1 MTNEDQY
8 KIALNILARI
18 GIGGDLIGEFAKAT
32 SRVGMIDAQK
42 QMSQFMQPQNT
53 PVLGTPQPLQGTIP
67 PEAGQSTPVNPLGA
81 EMAQNQPI

>member
-32 SRVGMIDAQK
+32 SRVGMLDAQK

-53 PVLGTPQPLQGTIP
+53 PVLSDSGGVGGTIP
-67 PEAGQSTPVNPLGA
+67 PQTGQSMPTDPLGA